1 MLYEERGFLEPD
13 AGPPRV
19 VIIGGGFA
27 GIAAAQALDGSGAR
41 ILILDSQNHHC
52 FQPLLYQVATAALAP
67 TDIAWPIRYVM
78 RRRDDVTVLML
89 KAEGID
95 AARKVVETSTGEIPY
110 DFLIIATGSTH
121 SYFGHDQWAE
131 HAPGLKTVEDAIAI
145 RGRLLRA
152 FERAEANA
160 DPAQREKLLTFIIVG
175 GGPTGVELAGAIAE
189 LAHKTLPAEF
199 RRSDPRK
206 ARIVLLEAGA
216 RILSAYP
223 EHLSRYA
230 ADALKKMGVEVRTR
244 TAVEAVRP
252 SEVIAAHKT
261 IEAGAIFWAAGVQ
274 ASPAAHWLRVAS
286 DHAGRI
292 SVAPDLTVPGC
303 SDVYIVGDLARV
315 SDADGAP
322 VPQLAASAK
331 QMGRYAGRAIALRLR
346 GQRTLKPFRYRDQG
360 SLATIGRNSAIV
372 KLGRL
377 ELTGV
382 VGWLFWSVAHVYFLI
397 NLRSRLLVA
406 LSWIAAYL
414 THYRGARI
422 ITIRAPDAG
431 LGDSKARRGSEVKA
445 SKKEP
450 PTSDAIRI
458 QIDRGEMGDKVAFPD
473 PAAAPLGTDDE
484 AAGFPPTAEERA
496 LAAMPLRSRKPAR
509 RTPQAPPR

>member
-1 MLYEERGFLEPD
+1 MLPEEEKLLSPNSG
-13 AGPPRV
+13 AVGSRV
-19 VIIGGGFA
+19 VILGGGFA
-27 GIAAAQALDGSGAR
+27 GIAAAQALEGAGAHV
-41 ILILDSQNHHC
+41 LILDSQNHHC

-78 RRRDDVTVLML
+78 RNRDDVTVLML

-95 AARKVVETSTGEIPY
+95 AARKVVRTKRGEIPY
-110 DFLIIATGSTH
+110 DFLIVATGSTH

-131 HAPGLKTVEDAIAI
+131 YAPGLKTVEDAIAI

-152 FERAEANA
+152 FEQAEAGA
-160 DPAQREKLLTFIIVG
+160 DSAEREKLLTFVIVG

-189 LAHKTLPAEF
+189 LAHRTLPAEF

-206 ARIVLLEAGA
+206 ARIVLLEAGP
-216 RILSAYP
+216 RILGGYP

-230 ADALKKMGVEVRTR
+230 VSALNKMGVEVRTR
-244 TAVEAVRP
+244 TAVETVLP
-252 SEVIAAHKT
+252 SKVIAAHET

-274 ASPAAHWLRVAS
+274 ASPGAHWLGVAS

-292 SVAPDLTVPGC
+292 PVAPDLTVPH
-303 SDVYIVGDLARV
+303 SPDVYIVGDLARV
-315 SDADGAP
+315 SESEGGP
-322 VPQLAASAK
+322 LPQLAASAK
-331 QMGRYAGRAIALRLR
+331 QMGRYAGRAIARRLR
-346 GQRTLKPFRYRDQG
+346 GQRVEKPFRYRDQG

-397 NLRSRLLVA
+397 NLRSRLSVA
-406 LSWIAAYL
+406 LSWIAAYV

-422 ITIRAPDAG
+422 ITTQAPDVA
-431 LGDSKARRGSEVKA
+431 LGTRRSELKNRRRRRPRATRFASELTEEKWATRSPSPTPPPRPWARTTKR
-445 SKKEP
+445 P
-450 PTSDAIRI
+450 
-458 QIDRGEMGDKVAFPD
+458 AFP
-473 PAAAPLGTDDE
+473 
-484 AAGFPPTAEERA
+484 R
-496 LAAMPLRSRKPAR
+496 
-509 RTPQAPPR
+509 PPRSAC